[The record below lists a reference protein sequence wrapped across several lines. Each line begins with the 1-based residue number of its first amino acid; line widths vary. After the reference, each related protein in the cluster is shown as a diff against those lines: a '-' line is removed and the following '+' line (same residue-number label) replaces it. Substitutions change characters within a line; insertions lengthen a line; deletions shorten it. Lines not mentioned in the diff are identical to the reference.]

1 MTGWA
6 QIKGGRQISPDDK
19 AALDAWYVR
28 NLSLTLDLK
37 ILLKTVP
44 TLIFGERVTE
54 AAVIDAR
61 RDMQL
66 ATVPGPSID
75 CARKAA

>member
-1 MTGWA
+1 LTGWA

-44 TLIFGERVTE
+44 ILIFGERVTE
-54 AAVIDAR
+54 AAVIHAR